1 MTRLVVP
8 QLGEGI
14 VEVRIVHLLKKPGDR
29 VARDEVVYEMEH
41 DKAAVEIE
49 SPADGVLAEWLVREG
64 DVVPIGAAVAVILP
78 VDAATKVRVPPKTR
92 LFARRLGVADEDLSS
107 VPAAGTVLMPEDVQ
121 AFVDAQV
128 DPSVAQSAR
137 QQSLNA
143 AMRRAGAE
151 VVPAAV
157 AIPLDAAL
165 VDAAVGDGFG
175 TPFQAFAH
183 RVAQVAALHP
193 AVRSRRV
200 ADDRVLVHDVV
211 NLGVAVST
219 EDDELTVA
227 VVPGASSLSPVEFA
241 ERLGVAVEEARAGR
255 SQADG
260 SVSLILS
267 HLGDDSATFA
277 VPVVVPPA
285 VATLFLGARA
295 GGVRQMVLAFD
306 HSVFNG
312 HEAARFLAAV
322 RDSFA
327 PAQVEVP
334 VSSGTAMERV
344 AAIASSVFGHAIDP
358 ERPLGEQGM
367 DSAGAMRLVR
377 EIGEAFGTKVPVTAV
392 WRYPRLRDL
401 VESLGDVAPVE
412 VAPVVVAEPVVVEP
426 AVAWSEPVVE
436 SNGEIAV
443 IGMACTVPGASDLD
457 EFWSLLERG
466 ECRIGDVPPSRAA
479 DLGSGFKAALLDRID
494 LFDAEFFGITPRQA
508 ASMDPQQRMLL
519 ELSLHA
525 LQHAG
530 IEPNSVEGKDVG
542 VFVGACGYDYR
553 ERVLGAGAADGYAT
567 TGTFPAFLANRVSH
581 FYDFT
586 GPSLTVDTACSAALT
601 AVATAM
607 ASLRSGDCGMAL
619 VGAANLLSSS
629 FNTTAFGQAGMLS
642 PQGQSR
648 VFDDAADGF
657 VRGEGAGWVL
667 LKPLSQARADGD
679 RVLAVLRGAAVNHGG
694 RAASLTS
701 PNPAAQTRLIRR
713 ALSQAGLDAGALGYV
728 EAHGTGTALGDPI
741 EIDGIAGALDGAT
754 GGGPDGKLWVG
765 SVKSNIGH
773 LEGAAGIVGLI
784 KVILSLQ
791 HGVIPRSVGFS
802 RLNSDISTDGT
813 PIAVASAPVAW
824 AAEGAARVA
833 AVSAFGFGGSN
844 GHVIVEEA
852 PRGLVGRA
860 ALEPQRFSRSSHWL
874 AKGEADSG
882 VAGVGPV
889 AGQAAVPGVSGVG
902 SLAGGAAVAGV
913 ASVGSLAGQVAVPG
927 VARDGSVADHA
938 TVPGAVRSEP
948 LAGHAVVPG
957 VAGVGS
963 LADHAGVP
971 GVAGVGSLI
980 GDAAVPGV
988 GVESLGDRATVPGAV
1003 RSDPLAGHA
1012 MGPGT
1017 ARGESQAGHAA
1028 APGAVRSEALAEH
1041 VVGGQATVPGAALIY
1056 PRLGEGPVT
1065 LRRVRFQRPVPVS
1078 EMDSLTV
1085 QDGVVLASGEPC
1097 ARAERAEFAPL
1108 EAVELGSGGESVD
1121 LYGLLAARGI
1131 EVGNVYR
1138 VVGDLKRAGSEA
1150 TGVVGAPDGDA
1161 RTRRIAWLDAVLQAS
1176 HAVLDTSSTLVA
1188 AGIDELSWT
1197 GEIPA
1202 GARVRVCRVGDGV
1215 VDIDV
1220 PGVLRVR
1227 GLRLMAAS
1235 DVRMLVPR
1243 WVAEAVTP
1251 VNASGAKVVV
1261 HDDVT
1266 SGDVHVEDP
1275 RLAVVVAAAQDVHL
1289 RVGGAG
1295 WTEDDVPRLR
1305 AWLNAV
1311 VAIGRALRES
1321 RATVR
1326 LVTSGLYEPT
1336 PGAALQGALVGAV
1349 RSLPLEL
1356 PGVTV
1361 CAVDVEG
1368 TDYTGV
1374 DTEPCGVGAPL
1385 IALRGQ
1391 RFRQVFADEPV
1402 KAAQAFRSGGVYV
1415 LFGGAGGI
1423 GTEIARH
1430 LAKVYS
1436 ARVLLVGRS
1445 ATAPELV
1452 PGAVYRQ
1459 ADLTRPDEIAD
1470 VLAFCRKTLG
1480 EPDGVVHTVGSVSAS
1495 LLADL
1500 TPSGVDAVL
1509 ATKVSAAI
1517 ELRRQLKDKLLVL
1530 SSSVAGLFGSEG
1542 GLNYAAA
1549 NSFLGHYAAAVGG
1562 PVHVLDWGLW
1572 RDTGLARKYSSHVL
1586 RSYPGLADF
1595 RPADGIAAL
1604 EAAISNGHGHA
1615 VVLAGKP
1622 DALQPHASPNTSA
1635 AKRLDEY
1642 ARGALAARMRELS
1655 LTDFSMDFASAAGL
1669 LGVVPAHRRLLA
1681 AVLDVL
1687 ASGPNGSADRAA
1699 LLADHPDL
1707 EGHVEL
1713 LDRVLASYGPIL
1725 RGDVGAADVLF
1736 PGGDLSGVSAIYS
1749 GNQLFDPVNASVA
1762 EAVAAEATRIS
1773 ATRRPRILE
1782 IGAGVGGTTQ
1792 FVLDALDV
1800 EVDYTYTDLSRAFLH
1815 HGTRRF
1821 GDAVTTALFN
1831 VEQDPAAQGFEPGSF
1846 DIVVGSN
1853 VVHATR
1859 DIATTVANVAK
1870 VLVPGGR
1877 MVLGEMVVP
1886 ATVYTVIFGVTDGWW
1901 RYVDP
1906 ESRMPH
1912 GPLLDVA
1919 RWDRLLSEV
1928 DWRLESATHTGDPG
1942 ATAVLTCVAPGEEVV
1957 SVPKA
1962 NDLGIAEGLRDIVRK
1977 LIGNPGAEVPGDASW
1992 QELGIDSLLN
2002 NELVAEVSSTFV
2014 EISSVALFEHRT
2026 LDLLA
2031 RHLADR
2037 VEVADV
2043 PATTGVAADEAPIVV
2058 ERSEAPI
2065 AIVGVAGRYPG
2076 AANLDEF
2083 WKLLRDGVSTVRE
2096 VPADRWDWRVART
2109 VTGGYARWGCF
2120 LDDWDGF
2127 DAALFK
2133 IPPRDAAVMDPQ
2145 ERLFLEVAWEAFE
2158 TAGYSRRGLTS
2169 RRVGVFAGVTANSHV
2184 IAGRDA
2190 RLNGADNA
2198 EYAVTALAS
2207 AANRVS
2213 HAFDLSGPSMTV
2225 DTMCS
2230 SSLTALHLACK
2241 ALRDGDAEM
2250 ALVGGVNLYLHPDR
2264 FAGLCAL
2271 GMPSRGDRT
2280 KAFGAGGDGFVPGEG
2295 VGAVVLKRLDDA
2307 EADGDTV
2314 LAVIRGTGVNH
2325 GGGTAG
2331 YTVPNPLAQAELISA
2346 TLASAGVAAAEIGYV
2361 EAHGTGTALGDPI
2374 EMRALAIAL
2383 GDAREVRVGSV
2394 KSNIGHGEAAAGIA
2408 GLTKAILQ
2416 LQHRE
2421 LVPSLHA
2428 EPPNP
2433 RLELEGTPL
2442 RVQHNLERWAAEGL
2456 RRATVSSF
2464 GAGGANAHVVLEEYP
2479 QAVSPSSD
2487 EIVKVT
2493 ITAPD
2498 AMRLAETARRLAD
2511 IALEVA
2517 PADMAHTLHVGR
2529 EPWPHRATIT
2539 ARDRSELAGALNALA
2554 NGSPHPSV
2562 DLTGEIVQPRPARRI
2577 PLPTTPFAR
2586 VERVAPAVS
2595 GLPLVG
2601 AVSAPQTRTASLT
2614 LTSKSRLL
2622 ADHVVDGEPL
2632 LPGAVHPELVYE
2644 TLLAAGR
2651 SPYEVALD
2659 ALTWPA
2665 PAAGSPLNLR
2675 VTVEEKAFEVGSDGR
2690 VIAEGSIVERNTVV
2704 PQPYD
2709 VRELARRLSGGTSA
2723 ESFYGTFAQAGF
2735 GYGRLFRTV
2744 LEARMDGTEL
2754 VARFA
2759 LPEGED
2765 PDGRQ
2770 VFHPA
2775 VLDAACQSAAYRLL
2789 TEDITRRYR
2798 PIAID
2803 RLIVHQPVS
2812 GEGFLHVR
2820 QEDTSTFDI
2829 TVVGTDGAVQAEVI
2843 GFTVHSGTKP
2853 ANDGIEPARIEEIKP
2868 LPVID
2873 DPVTAYRLEWVP
2885 VPSRTTPS
2893 GPVAVLG
2900 DGPVAQHTPRGTTAG
2915 AKEILV
2921 DLTWLGDGFGATPEN
2936 STACRDLPI
2945 EMVFGLLRDLVRDRE
2960 IDGARVHVLTAADT
2974 EPSPLLHAVHGL
2986 VRTVAGETARF
2997 GIRLVTIDR
3006 GWLVEPSHVA
3016 GAVIGDEDFT
3026 PASWVRLGHRR
3037 REVATLVAQPEPR
3050 GKLELRKDGS
3060 YLLVGGLGG
3069 FGREIA
3075 KSILAAGARP
3085 VLVGRSAP
3093 GTVTLGDL
3101 RPLYRQ
3107 CDVTDLEQVS
3117 KLAEELPD
3125 VRGIIY
3131 LAGVLRDGFLRTKT
3145 DEAVR
3150 EVCDAKILGATNVDT
3165 AFAHHRLD
3173 FFAFASS
3180 LAALAGNQGQSDY
3193 AFANGFLDGFAAVR
3207 AGWVSRGLR
3216 EGRTLSV
3223 GWPILSGHGMS
3234 PSPESLRYLEETL
3247 GLTPMPMARATDELW
3262 RLLGADNRCTHLA
3275 LVHGDRDVWES
3286 ALKVEPLPAP
3296 SEDRD
3301 HGLVQWLREKL
3312 SRAIGVSID
3321 LLDPDRELLAY
3332 GVDSVVLMRLNRA
3345 LESDIGRLP
3354 MTTLMDS
3361 PTLGVLADR
3370 LRAEHADQLGGITT
3384 PAEPEP
3390 YQSPASGLTERLMG
3404 IWFADQ
3410 TAAPAAPY
3418 SISMAWQLRS
3428 DVDRAA
3434 LGRAVDMLVRR
3445 HAVLASTVT
3454 PNGGELDFTPAPKP
3468 PTLQA
3473 RHVGEPVGPLLR
3485 AEAERRFRL
3494 GDEPPLRAIL
3504 WLPDGE
3510 PPVLQV
3516 VTHHLVVDG
3525 KSAELIRDELE
3536 ALYEGR
3542 ALPEPVPFSVA
3553 LQEEHAVAPERLVTS
3568 ESFWRDRLAETPSAP
3583 LFGGD
3588 PADVN
3593 GSHREYRLPLDLSIE
3608 DATPFVTLLAAF
3620 SLAVARTTGHDEF
3633 LVAVPTYG
3641 RSRAEF
3647 DTTIGCFVNSVPLR
3661 VRVERDLPVREW
3673 LAGLHDE
3680 VREALANA
3688 ELPYPKIVGHCAQ
3701 APKVTLAFQ
3710 NWQRGE
3716 REAGLLSTLVHQRGQ
3731 QGHFDLGLEVTDT
3744 GDGVEILANHRT
3756 AALSGDEVDRF
3767 VDDLRRMVVELNR
3780 GADKVGDLMRTD
3792 AGTLVGRFREVV
3804 AATPDAIA
3812 VEDATRKL
3820 TYAELDALSR
3830 KVATEVAAVAEP
3842 GEPVAVLLDRDAR
3855 LPAVLLGVLAA
3866 GTPYVPLDAA
3876 YPPERLEMVLA
3887 AAGCRVAVV
3896 ADTYPGLLPD
3906 NLYLVSVEELEH
3918 AAAKQVSV
3926 LPAPGDLAYLMFTSG
3941 STGRPKGVGVTHGNV
3956 VHTLDAIASTIGWT
3970 ASDRLLAV
3978 TTVCFDISVLEIF
3991 LPLISGGTAV
4001 IANRETVIDARKF
4014 ATMLADKDI
4023 SVLQATPAGWQ
4034 LLLDGAWQ
4042 GRPGLVALCG
4052 GEALPE
4058 NLAAAL
4064 TSRTKK
4070 LWNVYGPT
4078 EATIWST
4085 IAEIDGPVHLG
4096 EPIGATDLVV
4106 TPDGELWIGGPAV
4119 AVGYWRQPDLT
4130 AQRFCPHPASP
4141 ETGGRYF
4148 RTGDLVRRDDEGR
4161 LVFVGR
4167 ADNQVKVRG
4176 HRVELGEIE
4185 TVLDAHPLVIRTI
4198 VVLTGEGADARLVAV
4213 VVPRPG
4219 AAVDLEAL
4227 RRLGEQRLPSWML
4240 PDRVLVVEGFPL
4252 TPNGKVD
4259 RKAVAALVTGA
4270 PPPRE
4275 APSADGVGGSVDVAA
4290 TVAKAWASVLGGEE
4304 PPRDRKFFDLGG
4316 NSLLLGR
4323 LFARLAPLFPAAS
4336 LEVADL
4342 FARPTINDQA
4352 ELINQRTGGT
4362 PPVTSTPPA
4371 PRSRRE
4377 LRRALRLGDAG

>member
-29 VARDEVVYEMEH
+29 VGRDEVVYEMEH

-49 SPADGVLAEWLVREG
+49 SPVDGVLAEWLVREG
-64 DVVPIGAAVAVILP
+64 DVVPIGAEVAVIEP
-78 VDAATKVRVPPKTR
+78 AGQKVRVPPKTR
-92 LFARRLGVADEDLSS
+92 LFARRLGVADEELSS
-107 VPAAGTVLMPEDVQ
+107 VPAAGAVLMPEDVQ
-121 AFVDAQV
+121 AFVDGRTAV
-128 DPSVAQSAR
+128 VEEPAVVQSAR
-137 QQSLNA
+137 QRSLNA
-143 AMRRAGAE
+143 ALRRSNTE

-157 AIPLDAAL
+157 AIPLDAAV
-165 VDAAVGDGFG
+165 VDAAVGSGFG

-183 RVAQVAALHP
+183 RVAQVAAAHP

-200 ADDRVLVHDVV
+200 DDDRIVVHEQV

-227 VVPGASSLSPVEFA
+227 VVAGAAELSPVEFT

-327 PAQVEVP
+327 PAQAEEVVVP
-334 VSSGTAMERV
+334 SSGSVIERV
-344 AAIASSVFGHAIDP
+344 ASIAASVFGHAIDP
-358 ERPLGEQGM
+358 DRPLGEQGM

-377 EIGEAFGTKVPVTAV
+377 EIGAAFGTKVPVTAV

-401 VESLGDVAPVE
+401 AESLGEVASVAAP
-412 VAPVVVAEPVVVEP
+412 APVVEPV
-426 AVAWSEPVVE
+426 
-436 SNGEIAV
+436 GDIAV
-443 IGMACTVPGASDLD
+443 IGMSCTVPGAADVD

-466 ECRIGDVPPSRAA
+466 ECRIGDVPPSRTA
-479 DLGSGFKAALLDRID
+479 DLGTGFKAALLDRVD

-530 IEPNSVEGKDVG
+530 IEPKSLEGKDVG
-542 VFVGACGYDYR
+542 VFVGSCSYDYR
-553 ERVLGAGAADGYAT
+553 ERVLGSGAADGYAT

-581 FYDFT
+581 HYDFT
-586 GPSLTVDTACSAALT
+586 GPSLMVDTACSAALT

-642 PQGQSR
+642 PSGQSR

-657 VRGEGAGWVL
+657 VRGEGAGWVV
-667 LKPLSQARADGD
+667 LKPLSRARADGD

-701 PNPAAQTRLIRR
+701 PNPAAQTRLIRQ
-713 ALSQAGLDAGALGYV
+713 ALAQAGLSAGALGYI

-741 EIDGIAGALDGAT
+741 EIDGIAGALDGTAAS
-754 GGGPDGKLWVG
+754 GPDGKLWVG

-791 HGVIPRSVGFS
+791 HGVIPQSVGFS
-802 RLNSDISTDGT
+802 RLNDDISTDGT
-813 PIAVASAPVAW
+813 PIAVASRPVAW
-824 AAEGAARVA
+824 PGDGAPRVA

-852 PRGLVGRA
+852 PRGHVGRA
-860 ALEPQRFSRSSHWL
+860 PLAPQQFSRRSHWL
-874 AKGEADSG
+874 TKVDPLADH
-882 VAGVGPV
+882 V
-889 AGQAAVPGVSGVG
+889 VSGE
-902 SLAGGAAVAGV
+902 
-913 ASVGSLAGQVAVPG
+913 
-927 VARDGSVADHA
+927 A
-938 TVPGAVRSEP
+938 TVPGAPLVPQQFSRRSHWLTRVDP
-948 LAGHAVVPG
+948 
-957 VAGVGS
+957 
-963 LADHAGVP
+963 LADHV
-971 GVAGVGSLI
+971 VAG
-980 GDAAVPGV
+980 
-988 GVESLGDRATVPGAV
+988 E
-1003 RSDPLAGHA
+1003 
-1012 MGPGT
+1012 
-1017 ARGESQAGHAA
+1017 
-1028 APGAVRSEALAEH
+1028 
-1041 VVGGQATVPGAALIY
+1041 ATVPGAALVL
-1056 PRLGEGPVT
+1056 PLLGDGPVT
-1065 LRRVRFQRPVPVS
+1065 LRRIRFQRPVS
-1078 EMDSLTV
+1078 DWDSLTV
-1085 QDGVVLASGEPC
+1085 QDGVVLAGGEPC
-1097 ARAERAEFAPL
+1097 ARAERASFTPVEVVEF
-1108 EAVELGSGGESVD
+1108 GSGGEPVD
-1121 LYGLLAARGI
+1121 LYGLLASRGI
-1131 EVGNVYR
+1131 EVGAVYR
-1138 VVGDLKRAGSEA
+1138 VVRDLRRAGAEA
-1150 TGVVGAPDGDA
+1150 TGVVGVPDGDL

-1176 HAVLDTSSTLVA
+1176 HAVLDTSSTLIA
-1188 AGIDELSWT
+1188 AGVDELTWT
-1197 GEIPA
+1197 GDVPSQ
-1202 GARVRVCRVGDGV
+1202 ARLLVRRVGDGV

-1227 GLRLMAAS
+1227 GFRLMAAS
-1235 DVRMLVPR
+1235 GVRMLVPR
-1243 WVAEAVTP
+1243 WVAESVRP
-1251 VNASGAKVVV
+1251 VPAAGPKLVV
-1261 HDDVT
+1261 HDDFT
-1266 SGDVHVEDP
+1266 SGDVHVDDP
-1275 RLAVVVAAAQDVHL
+1275 RLAAMVASANDVQL
-1289 RVGGAG
+1289 RVGGSR

-1311 VAIGRALRES
+1311 VTVGKALRGS

-1326 LVTSGLYEPT
+1326 LVTSGLYDPT

-1349 RSLPLEL
+1349 RSLPMEL
-1356 PGVTV
+1356 PDVTV
-1361 CAVDVEG
+1361 CAVDVSG
-1368 TDYTGV
+1368 SDYSGV
-1374 DTEPCGVGAPL
+1374 DTEPCGPGAPL
-1385 IALRGQ
+1385 IALRGR
-1391 RFRQVFADEPV
+1391 RFRQVFVDEPV
-1402 KAAQAFRSGGVYV
+1402 RSARSFRTGGVYV

-1423 GTEIARH
+1423 GTEITRH
-1430 LAKVYS
+1430 LIDVYG
-1436 ARVLLVGRS
+1436 ARVLVVGRS
-1445 ATAPELV
+1445 ATAPDLV
-1452 PGAVYRQ
+1452 PGAAYRQ

-1470 VLAFCRKTLG
+1470 VLAHCRTTLG

-1500 TPSGVDAVL
+1500 TPSDVDAVL
-1509 ATKVSAAI
+1509 ATKVSAVV
-1517 ELRRQLKDKLLVL
+1517 ELRRQLGDKLLVL

-1562 PVHVLDWGLW
+1562 SVHVLDWGLW
-1572 RDTGLARKYSSHVL
+1572 RDTGLARKYSAHVL
-1586 RSYPGLADF
+1586 RSYPGLSDF

-1604 EAAISNGHGHA
+1604 EAAVSGGHGHA
-1615 VVLAGKP
+1615 VVLAGSP
-1622 DALQPHASPNTSA
+1622 DALRPHAPVEASA
-1635 AKRLDEY
+1635 AARLDSY
-1642 ARGALAARMRELS
+1642 ARAALASCMRELG
-1655 LTDFSMDFASAAGL
+1655 LTDFSMDFASAAQL

-1687 ASGPNGSADRAA
+1687 ASDAGGSVAERDA

-1707 EGHVEL
+1707 EGHVVL

-1725 RGDVGAADVLF
+1725 RGSCGAADVLF

-1762 EAVAAEATRIS
+1762 AAVAAEAARIS
-1773 ATRRPRILE
+1773 AAGRRPRVLE

-1792 FVLDALDV
+1792 FVLDALSV

-1831 VEQDPAAQGFEPGSF
+1831 VEQDPAAQGFGAESF
-1846 DIVVGSN
+1846 DIVLGSN

-1859 DIATTVANVAK
+1859 DVATTVANVAK

-1919 RWDRLLSEV
+1919 RWDRLLSDL
-1928 DWRLESATHTGDPG
+1928 DWRLESAVHAGDPG
-1942 ATAVLTCVAPGEEVV
+1942 AVAVLTCVAPGEAVV
-1957 SVPKA
+1957 AVRKA
-1962 NDLGIAEGLRDIVRK
+1962 DSRDIAEGLRAIVRK
-1977 LIGNPGAEVPGDASW
+1977 LIGDPRADVPGDATW

-2002 NELVAEVSSTFV
+2002 NELVAEVSSTFAEV
-2014 EISSVALFEHRT
+2014 SSVALFEHRT

-2031 RHLADR
+2031 GHLADR
-2037 VEVADV
+2037 VVVA
-2043 PATTGVAADEAPIVV
+2043 EAPVV
-2058 ERSEAPI
+2058 AEEPVASDASPVVSEASLVSVEASNQRHDVPI

-2076 AANLDEF
+2076 AATLDEF
-2083 WKLLRDGVSTVRE
+2083 WTLLRDGVSPVRE

-2158 TAGYSRRGLTS
+2158 TAGYSRRGLAA

-2190 RLNGADNA
+2190 RLSGADNA

-2207 AANRVS
+2207 VANRVS

-2230 SSLTALHLACK
+2230 SSLTALHLACQ

-2250 ALVGGVNLYLHPDR
+2250 ALAGGVNLYLHPDR

-2271 GMPSRGDRT
+2271 GMPSRGERT
-2280 KAFGAGGDGFVPGEG
+2280 RAFGAGADGFVPGEG

-2331 YTVPNPLAQAELISA
+2331 YTVPNPLAQAELIGA
-2346 TLASAGVAAAEIGYV
+2346 TLKNAGVRPHEIGYV

-2383 GDAREVRVGSV
+2383 GEAREVRVGSV

-2408 GLTKAILQ
+2408 GLTKAVLQ
-2416 LQHRE
+2416 LRHRE
-2421 LVPSLHA
+2421 LVPTLHA
-2428 EPPNP
+2428 EPANP
-2433 RLELEGTPL
+2433 KLELDGTPL
-2442 RVQHNLERWAAEGL
+2442 RVQHTLEQWAGTGL
-2456 RRATVSSF
+2456 RRAAVSSF

-2479 QAVSPSSD
+2479 QVVPAESD

-2498 AMRLAETARRLAD
+2498 AERLAETARRLAGV
-2511 IALEVA
+2511 ALQVA

-2529 EPWPHRATIT
+2529 EQWPHRATIT
-2539 ARDRSELAGALNALA
+2539 CRDRSELAGALNALA
-2554 NGSPHPSV
+2554 HGESHPCIGQEDV
-2562 DLTGEIVQPRPARRI
+2562 EPRTARRI

-2586 VERVAPAVS
+2586 SERFTPAVS

-2601 AVSAPQTRTASLT
+2601 AVAAPQTRTASLT

-2622 ADHVVDGEPL
+2622 ADHVVDGEQL

-2665 PAAGSPLNLR
+2665 PASGSPLTLR
-2675 VTVEEKAFEVGSDGR
+2675 VTVEEKAFEVATDGR

-2709 VRELARRLSGGTSA
+2709 VSDLERRLVSGTSA
-2723 ESFYGTFAQAGF
+2723 ESFYATFAAAGF

-2744 LEARMDGTEL
+2744 SQAWMDGTEL

-2759 LPEGED
+2759 LPDGED

-2770 VFHPA
+2770 VLHPA
-2775 VLDAACQSAAYRLL
+2775 VLDAACQAAAYRLL
-2789 TEDITRRYR
+2789 ADDVTLRYR

-2803 RLIVHQPVS
+2803 RLVVHQPVS

-2820 QEDTSTFDI
+2820 QEDESSFDI
-2829 TVVGTDGAVQAEVI
+2829 TIVGTDGAVQAEVI
-2843 GFTVHSGTKP
+2843 GFTVHSGVKADVKP
-2853 ANDGIEPARIEEIKP
+2853 ASNGP
-2868 LPVID
+2868 L
-2873 DPVTAYRLEWVP
+2873 TAYRLDWVP

-2921 DLTWLGDGFGATPEN
+2921 DLTWLGDGFGATPED
-2936 STACRDLPI
+2936 STPYRDLPI
-2945 EMVFGLLRDLVRDRE
+2945 EKVFGLLRDLVRDRE
-2960 IDGARVHVLTAADT
+2960 VDGARVHVLTAADT
-2974 EPSPLLHAVHGL
+2974 EPSPMLHALHGL

-2997 GIRLVTIDR
+2997 AIRMVTVDR
-3006 GWLVEPSHVA
+3006 GWLVEPSHIA
-3016 GAVIGDEDFT
+3016 GAVVGDEDFT

-3050 GKLELRKDGS
+3050 GKLQLRKDGC

-3075 KSILAAGARP
+3075 KNMIDAGARV

-3093 GTVTLGDL
+3093 GTVALGEL

-3107 CDVTDLEQVS
+3107 CDVTDLDQVQQ
-3117 KLAEELPD
+3117 LARDLPD
-3125 VRGIIY
+3125 VRGIVH

-3145 DEAVR
+3145 DESVR
-3150 EVCDAKILGATNVDT
+3150 EVCDAKILGVTNVDT
-3165 AFAHHRLD
+3165 AFAGHQLD
-3173 FFAFASS
+3173 FFVFASS

-3216 EGRTLSV
+3216 SGRTLSI
-3223 GWPILSGHGMS
+3223 GWPILSGKGMS

-3247 GLTPMPMARATDELW
+3247 GLTPMPMSQAADEMW

-3275 LVHGDRDVWES
+3275 LVHGKRDVWEA
-3286 ALKVEPLPAP
+3286 ALKVEPLSAP
-3296 SEDRD
+3296 SADRD
-3301 HGLVQWLREKL
+3301 HGLVEWLREKL
-3312 SRAIGVSID
+3312 SRAIGVTID
-3321 LLDPDRELLAY
+3321 LLDPDRELAAY

-3418 SISMAWQLRS
+3418 SISMAWQLTS
-3428 DVDRAA
+3428 EVDRAA
-3434 LGRAVDMLVRR
+3434 LGRAVDALVRR
-3445 HAVLASTVT
+3445 HTVLASVVT
-3454 PNGGELDFTPAPKP
+3454 PNGGELDFTPAAKA

-3494 GDEPPLRAIL
+3494 SDEPPLRVVL

-3516 VTHHLVVDG
+3516 ITHHLVVDG

-3542 ALPEPVPFSVA
+3542 TLPEPVPFAVA
-3553 LQEEHAVAPERLVTS
+3553 LQEEHAVPAERLAES
-3568 ESFWRDRLAETPSAP
+3568 EFFWRDRLVDSPSAP

-3588 PADVN
+3588 PADMN
-3593 GSHREYRLPLDLSIE
+3593 GSHREYRLPLALSIE
-3608 DATPFVTLLAAF
+3608 DTTPFVVLLAAF

-3647 DTTIGCFVNSVPLR
+3647 DATIGCFVNSVPLR
-3661 VRVERDLPVREW
+3661 VRIDHDQPVREW
-3673 LAGLHDE
+3673 LAVLQNE
-3680 VREALANA
+3680 VREALTNA

-3701 APKVTLAFQ
+3701 APRVTLAFQ

-3716 REAGLLSTLVHQRGQ
+3716 RPAGLLGTLVHQRGQ

-3756 AALSGDEVDRF
+3756 AALSGIEVDRV

-3780 GADKVGDLMRTD
+3780 GAEKVGDLMRPD
-3792 AGTLVGRFREVV
+3792 VGTLVGRFREVV

-3812 VEDATRKL
+3812 VEDTTRKL

-3896 ADTYPGLLPD
+3896 ADSYTDLLPD

-3918 AAAKQVSV
+3918 AAAKQVAV
-3926 LPAPGDLAYLMFTSG
+3926 LPAPNDLAYLMFTSG

-3956 VHTLDAIASTIGWT
+3956 VHTLDAIGATIGWT
-3970 ASDRLLAV
+3970 GRDRLLAV

-3991 LPLISGGTAV
+3991 LPLISGGTVV
-4001 IANRETVIDARKF
+4001 IAGRETVIDARKF
-4014 ATMLADKDI
+4014 ATTLAEKQI

-4034 LLLDGAWQ
+4034 LLLDGGWS
-4042 GRPGLVALCG
+4042 GKPDLVALCG

-4064 TSRTKK
+4064 TSRTKQ

-4085 IAEIDGPVHLG
+4085 IAAIEPGGPVHLG
-4096 EPIGATDLVV
+4096 DPIGATDLVT

-4130 AQRFCPHPASP
+4130 AQRFCPHPTAP

-4148 RTGDLVRRDDEGR
+4148 RTGDLVRWEDGR
-4161 LVFVGR
+4161 LTFVGR

-4185 TVLDAHPLVIRTI
+4185 TVLDTHPAVTRTI
-4198 VVLTGEGADARLVAV
+4198 VVLAGEGAEARLVAV

-4219 AAVDLEAL
+4219 AMPDLDAL
-4227 RRLGEQRLPSWML
+4227 RQLAQQRLPAWML
-4240 PDRVLVVEGFPL
+4240 PDRLIVVDAFPL

-4259 RKAVAALVTGA
+4259 RKAVAALVSGTRET
-4270 PPPRE
+4270 PR
-4275 APSADGVGGSVDVAA
+4275 ADGIGGSVDVAA
-4290 TVAKAWASVLGGEE
+4290 TVAGAWAAVLGVED

-4323 LFARLAPLFPAAS
+4323 LFARLAPLFPAAE

-4342 FARPTINDQA
+4342 FARPTITDQA
-4352 ELINQRTGGT
+4352 ELISLRTQGT
-4362 PPVTSTPPA
+4362 APVPTTPSA

>member
-14 VEVRIVHLLKKPGDR
+14 VEVRIVRLLKKPGDR

-49 SPADGVLAEWLVREG
+49 SPAAGVLAEWLVQEG
-64 DVVPIGAAVAVILP
+64 DVVPIGAEIAVIEP
-78 VDAATKVRVPPKTR
+78 AGTKVRVPPKTR
-92 LFARRLGVADEDLSS
+92 LFARRLGIADEEMSS
-107 VPAAGTVLMPEDVQ
+107 IPAAGPVLLPEDVQ
-121 AFVDAQV
+121 SFVDARAAVVEVPAVVQT
-128 DPSVAQSAR
+128 SR
-137 QQSLNA
+137 QRQLNA
-143 AMRRAGAE
+143 ALRRSNAE

-157 AIPLDAAL
+157 AIPLDATL
-165 VDAAVGDGFG
+165 LDAAVADGFG

-183 RVAQVAALHP
+183 RVSRIAADFP

-200 ADDRVLVHDVV
+200 DGDRIVVQDFV

-219 EDDELTVA
+219 EDDDLTVA
-227 VVPGASSLSPVEFA
+227 VVAGGLSPQDFVEQ
-241 ERLGVAVEEARAGR
+241 LGSAVEEARAGR
-255 SQADG
+255 SQAD
-260 SVSLILS
+260 STVSLILS

-312 HEAARFLAAV
+312 HEAARFLAAI

-327 PAQVEVP
+327 PERVEQVP
-334 VSSGTAMERV
+334 VSSGTVVER
-344 AAIASSVFGHAIDP
+344 IASVAESVFGHAIDP
-358 ERPLGEQGM
+358 DRPLGEQGM

-377 EIGEAFGTKVPVTAV
+377 EIGAAFGTKVPVTAV

-401 VESLGDVAPVE
+401 AESLGDVAPV
-412 VAPVVVAEPVVVEP
+412 VTAPVVV
-426 AVAWSEPVVE
+426 E
-436 SNGEIAV
+436 STGEIAV
-443 IGMACTVPGASDLD
+443 IGMSCTVPGASDVD

-466 ECRIGDVPPSRAA
+466 ECRIGDVPPSRTA
-479 DLGSGFKAALLDRID
+479 DLGTGFKAALLDRVD

-530 IEPNSVEGKDVG
+530 IEPESLAGNDVG

-553 ERVLGAGAADGYAT
+553 ERLLGAGAADGYAT

-581 FYDFT
+581 HYDFT

-601 AVATAM
+601 ALATAM

-642 PQGQSR
+642 PNGHSR

-657 VRGEGAGWVL
+657 VRGEGAGWVV

-713 ALSQAGLDAGALGYV
+713 ALTQAGLGASALGYV

-741 EIDGIAGALDGAT
+741 EIDGIAGALDGAAAA
-754 GGGPDGKLWVG
+754 GPDGRLWVG

-773 LEGAAGIVGLI
+773 LEGASGIVGLI
-784 KVILSLQ
+784 KVILALQ
-791 HGVIPRSVGFS
+791 HGVIPASVGFS
-802 RLNSDISTDGT
+802 QLNNDISTDGT
-813 PIAVASAPVAW
+813 PITVASRPVAW
-824 AAEGAARVA
+824 PADGTSRVA

-852 PRGLVGRA
+852 PRGLVGR
-860 ALEPQRFSRSSHWL
+860 EPLAPHQFSRRSHWL
-874 AKGEADSG
+874 A
-882 VAGVGPV
+882 
-889 AGQAAVPGVSGVG
+889 
-902 SLAGGAAVAGV
+902 
-913 ASVGSLAGQVAVPG
+913 
-927 VARDGSVADHA
+927 R
-938 TVPGAVRSEP
+938 TEP
-948 LAGHAVVPG
+948 
-957 VAGVGS
+957 
-963 LADHAGVP
+963 LADHA
-971 GVAGVGSLI
+971 VA
-980 GDAAVPGV
+980 
-988 GVESLGDRATVPGAV
+988 
-1003 RSDPLAGHA
+1003 
-1012 MGPGT
+1012 
-1017 ARGESQAGHAA
+1017 
-1028 APGAVRSEALAEH
+1028 
-1041 VVGGQATVPGAALIY
+1041 GQATVPGAALIF
-1056 PRLGEGPVT
+1056 PLLGEGPVT
-1065 LRRVRFQRPVPVS
+1065 LRRIRFQRPVPVS
-1078 EMDSLTV
+1078 DLHALTV
-1085 QDGVVLASGEPC
+1085 LDGVVLAGGEPC

-1108 EAVELGSGGESVD
+1108 EAFDFGSGGDSVD

-1131 EVGNVYR
+1131 EVGSVYR
-1138 VVGDLKRAGSEA
+1138 VVGDLRRSGTDAV
-1150 TGVVGAPDGDA
+1150 GVVGAPDGDT

-1176 HAVLDTSSTLVA
+1176 HAVLDTLSTMVA
-1188 AGIDELSWT
+1188 AGVDELTWT
-1197 GEIPA
+1197 GTVPA
-1202 GARVRVCRVGDGV
+1202 QARIRVRRVGDGV

-1227 GLRLMAAS
+1227 GFRLMAATG
-1235 DVRMLVPR
+1235 VRMLVPR
-1243 WVAEAVTP
+1243 WVPESVRP
-1251 VNASGAKVVV
+1251 VLSDGPRLVV
-1261 HDDVT
+1261 HDDFT
-1266 SGDVHVEDP
+1266 TGDVHVGDP
-1275 RLAVVVAAAQDVHL
+1275 RLATMAAAAKDVHL
-1289 RVGGAG
+1289 RVGGAR
-1295 WTEDDVPRLR
+1295 WTENDVPRLR

-1311 VAIGRALRES
+1311 VAIGQALS
-1321 RATVR
+1321 GSPATVR
-1326 LVTSGLYEPT
+1326 LVTSGLYQPT

-1349 RSLPLEL
+1349 RSLPMEL
-1356 PGVTV
+1356 PEVTV

-1368 TDYTGV
+1368 SDYTGV
-1374 DTEPCGVGAPL
+1374 DTEPCGTGAPL

-1391 RFRQVFADEPV
+1391 RFRQVFGDEPV
-1402 KAAQAFRSGGVYV
+1402 RSARAFRSGGVYV

-1430 LAKVYS
+1430 LVSVYR
-1436 ARVLLVGRS
+1436 AQVLLVGRS
-1445 ATAPELV
+1445 ATADV
-1452 PGAVYRQ
+1452 PPGTVYRQ

-1470 VLAFCRKTLG
+1470 VLAYCRTTLG

-1500 TPSGVDAVL
+1500 TPSDVDAVL
-1509 ATKVSAAI
+1509 ATKVSAVI
-1517 ELRRQLKDKLLVL
+1517 ELRRQLGDKLLVL

-1572 RDTGLARKYSSHVL
+1572 RDTGLARKYSAHVV
-1586 RSYPGLADF
+1586 RSYPGLTDF

-1604 EAAISNGHGHA
+1604 EAAVSGGHGHA
-1615 VVLAGKP
+1615 VVLAGEP
-1622 DALQPHASPNTSA
+1622 VALQPHVVGAQGAGLVEAGAARQSLAPVEASA
-1635 AKRLDEY
+1635 AVQSPALVEESAAQRLDSY
-1642 ARGALAARMRELS
+1642 ARAALAARMRELG
-1655 LTDFSMDFASAAGL
+1655 LTDFSTDAASAAGL

-1681 AVLDVL
+1681 AVLDLL
-1687 ASGPNGSADRAA
+1687 ASGTGGSLDDRAA
-1699 LLADHPDL
+1699 LLTDHPDL
-1707 EGHVEL
+1707 AGHVEL
-1713 LDRVLASYGPIL
+1713 LDRALASYGPIL
-1725 RGDVGAADVLF
+1725 NGSCSAADVLF

-1762 EAVAAEATRIS
+1762 AAVALEAGRIS
-1773 ATRRPRILE
+1773 ATGRRPRVLE

-1792 FVLDALDV
+1792 FVLDALSVD
-1800 EVDYTYTDLSRAFLH
+1800 VDYTYTDLSRAFLH
-1815 HGTRRF
+1815 HGARRF

-1831 VEQDPAAQGFEPGSF
+1831 VEQDPAAQGFDSGSF
-1846 DIVVGSN
+1846 DIVLGSN

-1859 DIATTVANVAK
+1859 DLGTTLANVAR
-1870 VLVPGGR
+1870 VLAPGGR

-1886 ATVYTVIFGVTDGWW
+1886 AAVYTLIFGVTDGWW

-1906 ESRMPH
+1906 ERRMPH
-1912 GPLLDVA
+1912 GPLLDVE
-1919 RWDRLLSEV
+1919 RWERLLVEL
-1928 DWRLESATHTGDPG
+1928 DWRLESAAHSGDPG
-1942 ATAVLTCVAPGEEVV
+1942 AVAVLTCVSPGGAAPAAVAATGVTV
-1957 SVPKA
+1957 AAPVAAGAPVGALAVDVAAPAVAVAASTAAAAKA
-1962 NDLGIAEGLRDIVRK
+1962 DEREIEQRVREIAEKLRGIVRK
-1977 LIGNPGAEVPGDASW
+1977 LIGAPTADVPGDASW

-2002 NELVAEVSSTFV
+2002 NELVAEVSQTFV

-2037 VEVADV
+2037 VVVPVVAEVPITADMSVTAEVPPIVSTPAEPRAVVPVV
-2043 PATTGVAADEAPIVV
+2043 PAVSVVPAAPAAPSTVSELPHRPGV
-2058 ERSEAPI
+2058 PI

-2076 AANLDEF
+2076 ATNLDEF
-2083 WKLLRDGVSTVRE
+2083 WRLLRDGVSPVRE

-2109 VTGGYARWGCF
+2109 VTGAYARWGCF

-2133 IPPRDAAVMDPQ
+2133 ISPRDAAVMDPQ
-2145 ERLFLEVAWEAFE
+2145 ERLFLEIAWEAFE

-2190 RLNGADNA
+2190 RVSGADNA

-2207 AANRVS
+2207 VANRVS
-2213 HAFDLSGPSMTV
+2213 HLFDLSGPSMTV

-2230 SSLTALHLACK
+2230 SSLTALHLACQ

-2250 ALVGGVNLYLHPDR
+2250 ALAGGVNLYLHPDR

-2280 KAFGAGGDGFVPGEG
+2280 RAFGAGGDGFVPGEG

-2331 YTVPNPLAQAELISA
+2331 YTVPNPLAQAELIGA
-2346 TLASAGVAAAEIGYV
+2346 TLKAAGVEPGEIGYV
-2361 EAHGTGTALGDPI
+2361 EAHGTGTQLGDPI

-2383 GDAREVRVGSV
+2383 GGADEVRVGSV

-2416 LQHRE
+2416 LRYRE

-2428 EPPNP
+2428 EPANP
-2433 RLELEGTPL
+2433 KLELDGTPL
-2442 RVQHNLERWAAEGL
+2442 RVQHRREQWESSAL

-2479 QAVSPSSD
+2479 QAVKSSVA
-2487 EIVKVT
+2487 ETVQLR

-2498 AMRLAETARRLAD
+2498 AARLAETARRLA
-2511 IALEVA
+2511 EVA
-2517 PADMAHTLHVGR
+2517 REVDPADMAHTLHVGR
-2529 EPWPHRATIT
+2529 EPWPHQATIT
-2539 ARDRSELAGALNALA
+2539 SRDRDELVGALNALA
-2554 NGSPHPSV
+2554 HGESHPCV
-2562 DLTGEIVQPRPARRI
+2562 NQADIAAPRQARRI

-2586 VERVAPAVS
+2586 TERFEPAAI
-2595 GLPLVG
+2595 GLPLVESV
-2601 AVSAPQTRTASLT
+2601 AMPPTRTASLA

-2622 ADHVVDGEPL
+2622 ADHVVDGEAL

-2644 TLLAAGR
+2644 TLLSAGR

-2659 ALTWPA
+2659 AITWPA
-2665 PAAGSPLNLR
+2665 PASGSPLNLR
-2675 VTVEEKAFEVGSDGR
+2675 ITLEEKAFEVDTSGR
-2690 VIAEGSIVERNTVV
+2690 VIAEGSIIQRDTVV
-2704 PQPYD
+2704 PQSYD
-2709 VRELARRLSGGTSA
+2709 VSGLERRLVGGVAA
-2723 ESFYGTFAQAGF
+2723 EDFYGTFAAAGF

-2744 LEARMDGTEL
+2744 RQARLEDTEL

-2770 VFHPA
+2770 VLHPA
-2775 VLDAACQSAAYRLL
+2775 VLDAACQAAAYRLL
-2789 TEDITRRYR
+2789 ARDSTRRYR

-2812 GEGFLHVR
+2812 GQGFLHVR
-2820 QEDTSTFDI
+2820 QEDESSFDI
-2829 TVVGTDGAVQAEVI
+2829 TIIGVDGVVLAEVI
-2843 GFTVHSGTKP
+2843 GFTVHSGIRAGGDKP
-2853 ANDGIEPARIEEIKP
+2853 ADTRPADTRNVSG
-2868 LPVID
+2868 LT
-2873 DPVTAYRLEWVP
+2873 PVTAYRLDWVP
-2885 VPSRTTPS
+2885 VSSRTVPS

-2900 DGPVAQHTPRGTTAG
+2900 DGPVARHMLRGTTAG

-2921 DLTWLGDGFGATPEN
+2921 DLTGMGDSFGTRPEN
-2936 STACRDLPI
+2936 AAEYRDLPV
-2945 EMVFGLLRDLVRDRE
+2945 ETVFGLLRDLVRDRE

-2986 VRTVAGETARF
+2986 VRTIAGETARF
-2997 GIRLVTIDR
+2997 AIRLVTIDR

-3016 GAVIGDEDFT
+3016 AALVGDEDFV

-3050 GKLELRKDGS
+3050 EKLELAKDGC

-3075 KSILAAGARP
+3075 ASIIAAGAQV

-3093 GTVTLGDL
+3093 GAVSLGDL
-3101 RPLYRQ
+3101 RPMYRQ
-3107 CDVTDLEQVS
+3107 CDVTDLEQVTE
-3117 KLAEELPD
+3117 LARSLPD
-3125 VRGIIY
+3125 VRGIVY

-3145 DEAVR
+3145 DESVR
-3150 EVCDAKILGATNVDT
+3150 EVCDAKILGATNVDI
-3165 AFAHHRLD
+3165 AFAEHRLD

-3216 EGRTLSV
+3216 SGRTLSV
-3223 GWPILSGHGMS
+3223 GWPILSGRGMS
-3234 PSPESLRYLEETL
+3234 PSPESLRYLEDTL
-3247 GLTPMPMARATDELW
+3247 GLTPMPMTRAADELW
-3262 RLLGADNRCTHLA
+3262 RLLGSDHRCTHVA
-3275 LVHGDRDVWES
+3275 LVHGHRDVWES
-3286 ALKVEPLPAP
+3286 ALRVEQGPASAPP
-3296 SEDRD
+3296 SGDRD
-3301 HGLVQWLREKL
+3301 RSLVEWLREKL
-3312 SRAIGVSID
+3312 SRAIGVGID
-3321 LLDPDRELLAY
+3321 LIDPDRELAAY

-3370 LRAEHADQLGGITT
+3370 LRAEHADQLGGIST
-3384 PAEPEP
+3384 PPAPEEP

-3418 SISMAWQLRS
+3418 SISMAWQLPA

-3434 LGRAVDMLVRR
+3434 LGGAVAALVRR
-3445 HAVLASTVT
+3445 HSVLASTVV
-3454 PNGGELDFTPAPKP
+3454 PNGGELDFMPAATPPA
-3468 PTLQA
+3468 LQA

-3494 GDEPPLRAIL
+3494 SDEPPLRAVL

-3516 VTHHLVVDG
+3516 ITHHLVVDG

-3542 ALPEPVPFSVA
+3542 TLPEPVPFAVA
-3553 LQEEHAVAPERLVTS
+3553 LQEEHAVPTERLAES
-3568 ESFWRDRLAETPSAP
+3568 ESFWRDRLAGTPSNP

-3588 PADVN
+3588 PADMS
-3593 GSHREYRLPLDLSIE
+3593 GSHREYRLPLPLSTS
-3608 DATPFVTLLAAF
+3608 DDVTPFVVLVAAF
-3620 SLAVARTTGHDEF
+3620 SLAVARTTGHEEF

-3647 DTTIGCFVNSVPLR
+3647 DSTVGCFVNSVPLR
-3661 VRVERDLPVREW
+3661 VRIDQDLPVRDW
-3673 LAGLHDE
+3673 LAGLRDE
-3680 VREALANA
+3680 VRDALANA
-3688 ELPYPKIVGHCAQ
+3688 GLPYPKIVAHSAQ

-3716 REAGLLSTLVHQRGQ
+3716 RSPGLLGTLVHQRGQ

-3744 GDGVEILANHRT
+3744 GTGVEVLANHRT
-3756 AALSGDEVDRF
+3756 AALSGAEVDRF
-3767 VDDLRRMVVELNR
+3767 VDDLRRMVIELNR
-3780 GADKVGDLMRTD
+3780 GPGLVGDLMRAD
-3792 AGTLVGRFREVV
+3792 AGTLVGRFREAV

-3812 VEDATRKL
+3812 VEDATRSL
-3820 TYAELDALSR
+3820 TYAELDALAR
-3830 KVATEVAAVAEP
+3830 KVSTEVAAVAEP

-3896 ADTYPGLLPD
+3896 ADGYTGLLPD
-3906 NLYLVSVEELEH
+3906 NLHLVLVEELEH
-3918 AAAKQVSV
+3918 AAAKQMAV
-3926 LPAPGDLAYLMFTSG
+3926 LPAPADLAYLMFTSG

-3956 VHTLDAIASTIGWT
+3956 VHTLDAIAATIGWT
-3970 ASDRLLAV
+3970 DRDRLLAV

-3991 LPLISGGTAV
+3991 LPLISGGTVV
-4001 IANRETVIDARKF
+4001 IADRETVIDARKF
-4014 ATMLADKDI
+4014 ARTLADKEI

-4034 LLLDGAWQ
+4034 LLLDGDWQ
-4042 GRPGLVALCG
+4042 GKPDLVALCG

-4064 TSRTKK
+4064 TSRTRR

-4085 IAEIDGPVHLG
+4085 IAAIEPGGPVHLG

-4119 AVGYWRQPDLT
+4119 AAGYWRQPDLT
-4130 AQRFCPHPASP
+4130 AQRFCPHPVVP
-4141 ETGGRYF
+4141 EMGGRYF
-4148 RTGDLVRRDDEGR
+4148 RTGDLVRRDGAGR

-4185 TVLDAHPLVIRTI
+4185 TVLDAHPAVTRTI
-4198 VVLTGEGADARLVAV
+4198 VVLTGSGADARLVAV
-4213 VVPRPG
+4213 VVPRAG
-4219 AAVDLEAL
+4219 AVPDLDAL
-4227 RRLGEQRLPSWML
+4227 RRLGEQRLPAWML
-4240 PDRVLVVEGFPL
+4240 PDRVLVVDGFPL

-4259 RKAVAALVTGA
+4259 RKAVAALVTGV
-4270 PPPRE
+4270 PHQETPR
-4275 APSADGVGGSVDVAA
+4275 ADGIGGSVDVGA
-4290 TVAKAWASVLGGEE
+4290 TVAGAWAAVLGVDD

-4323 LFARLAPLFPAAS
+4323 LFARLVPLFPAAG

-4342 FARPTINDQA
+4342 FARPTIDDQA
-4352 ELINQRTGGT
+4352 ELIGQRTQGT
-4362 PPVTSTPPA
+4362 APVPSAPSA

-4377 LRRALRLGDAG
+4377 LRRAIRLGDAG